1 MKRYEALA
9 ETLAADIRNGSLPPG
24 TRLPSIRKTVAQ
36 YGVSPSTAFQAYYRL
51 EERGLV
57 RRASAP
63 ATTWRDRRGASCPN
77 RSAAVAPGV
86 DAGRHLQAGVRR
98 AGRRA

>member
-9 ETLAADIRNGSLPPG
+9 ETLAQDIRNGSLPPG
-24 TRLPSIRKTVAQ
+24 TRMPSIRKTVAQ

-57 RRASAP
+57 RARERSGYYVA
-63 ATTWRDRRGASCPN
+63 GA
-77 RSAAVAPGV
+77 
-86 DAGRHLQAGVRR
+86 AGRT
-98 AGRRA
+98 